1 MKGADDLKEH
11 PSGEEEIIVRCEE
24 SSKMAVLRGGGDLQ
38 QGVEEMIGERGRSW
52 QTGSMKRR

>member
-1 MKGADDLKEH
+1 MKGADDLEEH
-11 PSGEEEIIVRCEE
+11 PRGAEEITGRCEE
-24 SSKMAVLRGGGDLQ
+24 SSMMAVLRGGGDLQ